1 MLRSLNERVALEQ
14 AERQARLLAQMD
26 SLYTG
31 SVELNGRMNNMV
43 SELSGRTTSVTARY
57 KAFVLERDNSYYMI
71 VGLALSV
78 SLLAIML
85 YTIIHRDLNRINQYQ
100 RQLEASNRENTEL
113 LQSRKRMML
122 TIAHDLRA
130 PLATIKGCAELLPGE
145 EKKSRKD
152 EYAEI
157 YSILPIT

>member
-1 MLRSLNERVALEQ
+1 
-14 AERQARLLAQMD
+14 
-26 SLYTG
+26 
-31 SVELNGRMNNMV
+31 
-43 SELSGRTTSVTARY
+43 
-57 KAFVLERDNSYYMI
+57 MI

-152 EYAEI
+152 EYAEN
-157 YSILPIT
+157 ILHSSDYMIGLVNTLIGFYLLDTGRNNPSFRFPAGDPFQRNSPELRFAGQKKKLRLTTAFPVWMW

>member
-1 MLRSLNERVALEQ
+1 
-14 AERQARLLAQMD
+14 
-26 SLYTG
+26 
-31 SVELNGRMNNMV
+31 
-43 SELSGRTTSVTARY
+43 
-57 KAFVLERDNSYYMI
+57 
-71 VGLALSV
+71 
-78 SLLAIML
+78 
-85 YTIIHRDLNRINQYQ
+85 
-100 RQLEASNRENTEL
+100 
-113 LQSRKRMML
+113 MML